1 MRPKVNARAGSVP
14 QVPRQPADDPL
25 AVVRASLV
33 RNYFTDGAYLATA
46 MGQRDLAA
54 HLDGRAQ
61 HNRERV
67 APWLESFQPL
77 AGARVLEIGCGTG
90 ASTLVLAERGAAVT
104 AVDVLEGS
112 IRAARDRCRAHG
124 YDADFLVANAA
135 EVRRHFPRTR
145 FDAIVFF
152 AALEHMTHEER
163 RGAMRD
169 TWEMLEPG
177 ALWVVIE
184 TPNRLWHYDNHTA
197 LLPFYHWLP
206 DRVAFEYA
214 RCSEREYFREL
225 YLEHTPEKE
234 LHFLRRGR
242 GVSFHEFELFM
253 APRQQLEVVS
263 CLHTFVRA
271 REPEERQRWIDSGDA
286 AFAGLLQRACPD
298 LHEAFVQP
306 ALDLAIRKPA
316 KS

>member
-1 MRPKVNARAGSVP
+1 MSR
-14 QVPRQPADDPL
+14 VPRQPADDPL
-25 AVVRASLV
+25 AVVRESLV
-33 RNYFTDGAYLATA
+33 RNYFTDGAYLASA
-46 MGQRDLAA
+46 IGQKDLAA

-67 APWLESFQPL
+67 VPWLDSFRPL

-90 ASTLVLAERGAAVT
+90 ASTLVLAEHGAVVT
-104 AVDVLEGS
+104 AVDILPGS
-112 IRAARDRCRAHG
+112 VRAARERCQAHG

-135 EVRRHFPRTR
+135 EVKRHFPRTR
-145 FDAIVFF
+145 FDVIVFF
-152 AALEHMTHEER
+152 ATLEHMTHEER
-163 RGAMRD
+163 RAAMHD
-169 TWEMLEPG
+169 TWEMLDPG
-177 ALWVVIE
+177 AFWVVIE

-214 RCSEREYFREL
+214 RFSEREYFREL
-225 YLEHTPEKE
+225 YLDHTPEKE

-263 CLHTFVRA
+263 CLHTFIRA

-286 AFAGLLQRACPD
+286 AFAALLQRACPD
-298 LHEAFVQP
+298 LHEAFLQP
-306 ALDLAIRKPA
+306 ALDLAIRKTA
-316 KS
+316 KASARSR

>member
-1 MRPKVNARAGSVP
+1 MSR
-14 QVPRQPADDPL
+14 VPRQPADDPL
-25 AVVRASLV
+25 AVVRESLV
-33 RNYFTDGAYLATA
+33 RNYFTDGAYLASA
-46 MGQRDLAA
+46 IGQKDLAA

-67 APWLESFQPL
+67 APWLESFRPL

-90 ASTLVLAERGAAVT
+90 ASTLVLAEHGAVVT
-104 AVDVLEGS
+104 AVDILEAS
-112 IRAARDRCRAHG
+112 IRAARDRCRADG

-135 EVRRHFPRTR
+135 EVKRHFPRTS
-145 FDAIVFF
+145 FDVIVFY

-163 RGAMRD
+163 RAAMRD
-169 TWEMLEPG
+169 TWEMLDPG
-177 ALWVVIE
+177 AFWVVIE

-206 DRVAFEYA
+206 DRVAFEYS
-214 RCSEREYFREL
+214 RFSEREYFREI
-225 YLEHTPEKE
+225 YLDHTPEKE

-263 CLHTFVRA
+263 CLHAFVRA
-271 REPEERQRWIDSGDA
+271 REPEERQRWIASGDA
-286 AFAGLLQRACPD
+286 AFAGQLQRACPD

-306 ALDLAIRKPA
+306 ALDLAIRKTA
-316 KS
+316 TS